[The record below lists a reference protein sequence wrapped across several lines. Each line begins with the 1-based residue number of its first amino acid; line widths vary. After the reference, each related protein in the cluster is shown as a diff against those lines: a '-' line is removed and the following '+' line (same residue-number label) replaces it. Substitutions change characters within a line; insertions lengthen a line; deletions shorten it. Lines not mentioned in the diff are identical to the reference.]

1 MVYGKTRSNGVT
13 DNVSASSKSKIKQE
27 FTCLLGCLAGLLMCC
42 PDSLKY
48 ERRGPKS
55 KVTHFTGVL
64 SLILFCGCFDLT
76 KDTVSVFESSR
87 ESFSVFFFLHFVVR
101 IKKQAFLTRCRVQTL
116 RSGMYPKQHSETTK
130 TNETNKTNIWSKQKP
145 PKKKTKRNERN
156 DQTKTTSERKTKPSR
171 F

>member
-64 SLILFCGCFDLT
+64 SLILFCGYFDLT

-87 ESFSVFFFLHFVVR
+87 ESFSVFFFSILLFVL
-101 IKKQAFLTRCRVQTL
+101 K
-116 RSGMYPKQHSETTK
+116 
-130 TNETNKTNIWSKQKP
+130 SKP
-145 PKKKTKRNERN
+145 
-156 DQTKTTSERKTKPSR
+156 